1 MNISMQSTN
10 LNQQFCKPNF
20 QGKQPIIK
28 EAVSLMD
35 NLRCSYAGFEPSVI
49 KRIATGMQQRLQAI
63 LSYQNKTGEMIFETS
78 EIQAVNSKISSLQK
92 LAASKINLN
101 A

>member
-1 MNISMQSTN
+1 MNISVQSTN
-10 LNQQFCKPNF
+10 LNQQFRKPNF
-20 QGKQPIIK
+20 QGKQPIIN
-28 EAVSLMD
+28 EAVSLMAD
-35 NLRCSYAGFEPSVI
+35 LRCSYAGFEPSVI